1 MFGCT
6 FTLGAAFGR
15 LIGELIYYMFPTGV
29 RDGQTNVQVY
39 PGVYSVVGAAAF
51 CGGIT
56 HTVSV
61 AVITFELTGQLVALL
76 PVMVAVLIAN
86 AVCSYFQPSIYDS
99 IISLKGLPFLP
110 EIPHASS
117 K

>member
-1 MFGCT
+1 
-6 FTLGAAFGR
+6 
-15 LIGELIYYMFPTGV
+15 MFPNGV

-61 AVITFELTGQLVALL
+61 AVIIFELTGQLVALL

-86 AVCSYFQPSIYDS
+86 AVCSYFQVRHFSLQEGLGPHISSHLGVSIL
-99 IISLKGLPFLP
+99 IRTPVKN
-110 EIPHASS
+110 
-117 K
+117 